1 MNFFKSRNWYKFSKN
16 PLSVLGLLIVI
27 LIVVMAVFAN
37 YLTPYPEHA
46 GPFVDIPNKI
56 KPPSSTYFFGT
67 DKIGRDTF
75 SRIVFGYRTSLI
87 LGVIV
92 LCIAVPIGTSLGL
105 VAGYFGGKI
114 DAIIM
119 RITDIFLSIPPLVL
133 ALSIMAFLKPTLTN
147 AMIAVS
153 MMWWPWYTRLIYNLT
168 RSIKNEGFV
177 ISSRIVGASHFHI
190 IFREILPNCS
200 ASLITKITLDMGF
213 VILIGS
219 SLSFLGLG
227 VQPPTPDLGT
237 MVSQGSKYLPD
248 IWWLSVF
255 PGLAILVI
263 VLGFNLLGDGLKD
276 LFDVEL

>member
-16 PLSVLGLLIVI
+16 PLSVLGLLIVT
-27 LIVVMAVFAN
+27 LIIVMAIFAN

-75 SRIVFGYRTSLI
+75 SRIIFGYRTSLI
-87 LGVIV
+87 LGIIV

-190 IFREILPNCS
+190 IFKEILPNCS

>member
-16 PLSVLGLLIVI
+16 PLSVLGLLIVT
-27 LIVVMAVFAN
+27 LIIVMAVFAN

-75 SRIVFGYRTSLI
+75 SRIIFGYRTSLI
-87 LGVIV
+87 LGIIV

>member
-16 PLSVLGLLIVI
+16 PLSVLGLLIVA
-27 LIVVMAVFAN
+27 LIIVMAVFAN

-75 SRIVFGYRTSLI
+75 SRIIFGYRTSLI

-153 MMWWPWYTRLIYNLT
+153 MMWWPWYTRLVYNLT

-255 PGLAILVI
+255 PGLAILLI

>member
-1 MNFFKSRNWYKFSKN
+1 MKIFKSRGWYKFSKN
-16 PLSVLGLLIVI
+16 PLSVIGLLIVSI
-27 LIVVMAVFAN
+27 IVLMAIFAN
-37 YLTPYPEHA
+37 YLTPFPEHA

-75 SRIVFGYRTSLI
+75 SRIIFGYRTSLY

-105 VAGYFGGKI
+105 IAGYFGGKI

-168 RSIKNEGFV
+168 RSLKNEGFV
-177 ISSRIVGASHFHI
+177 VSSKIVGASHFHI

-248 IWWLSVF
+248 IWW
-255 PGLAILVI
+255 
-263 VLGFNLLGDGLKD
+263 
-276 LFDVEL
+276 

>member
-27 LIVVMAVFAN
+27 LIVLMAVFAN

-75 SRIVFGYRTSLI
+75 SRIIFGYRTSLI

>member
-16 PLSVLGLLIVI
+16 PLSVLGLLIVTLII
-27 LIVVMAVFAN
+27 LMAVFAN

-75 SRIVFGYRTSLI
+75 SRIIFGYRTSLI

>member
-16 PLSVLGLLIVI
+16 PLSVLGLLIVT
-27 LIVVMAVFAN
+27 LIIVMAVFAN

-56 KPPSSTYFFGT
+56 KSPSSTYFFGT

-75 SRIVFGYRTSLI
+75 SRIIFGYRTSLI

>member
-16 PLSVLGLLIVI
+16 QLSVLGLLIVI
-27 LIVVMAVFAN
+27 LIIVMAVFAN

-75 SRIVFGYRTSLI
+75 SRIIFGYRTSLI

>member
-16 PLSVLGLLIVI
+16 PLSVLGLLIVT
-27 LIVVMAVFAN
+27 LIIVMAVFAN

-75 SRIVFGYRTSLI
+75 SRIIFGYRTSLI

-177 ISSRIVGASHFHI
+177 ISSRIIGASHFHI

-255 PGLAILVI
+255 PGLAILII